1 MERYL
6 KDEPKLQSYKKL
18 PTDLDSAWD
27 LFATPAR
34 ILEELNYHEHNL
46 DSLSTSSMSSACSGV
61 SWDSALSCAVVVK
74 KEKIDEDEENSD
86 SCEEKLENN
95 FCEIP
100 IQIKTEIKTENAIEL
115 RLLARATTTTNTANH
130 TTAVSADQNELL
142 PTLTP
147 PSSPESTT
155 IRPTTEAE
163 LALLSHQ
170 GLFKVTTA
178 TTAAG
183 APTTNGTNHH
193 QHHHHNH
200 HHQLPRSAIV
210 RLTTA
215 GGKNAVS
222 VTRFIQVNPNIPAA
236 VATQQHQQQQQQ
248 QQKTQAQ
255 RTKTTSINNTPSP
268 VSVTT
273 TTTAQTKQNH
283 QRQHDHSPDSKR
295 RIHKC
300 QFLGCKKVYTKSSH
314 LKAHQRT
321 HTGEKPYKCSWEGCE
336 WRFARSDELTR
347 HYRKHTG
354 AKPFKCRHCDRCFS
368 RSDHLALHMKRHV

>member
-74 KEKIDEDEENSD
+74 KEKIEDDEENSD

-95 FCEIP
+95 FCKIP

-115 RLLARATTTTNTANH
+115 RLLARATTATA
-130 TTAVSADQNELL
+130 DPNELL

-163 LALLSHQ
+163 LALLGHQ
-170 GLFKVTTA
+170 GLFKVA
-178 TTAAG
+178 SA
-183 APTTNGTNHH
+183 TTNGTNHH
-193 QHHHHNH
+193 
-200 HHQLPRSAIV
+200 LPRSAIV

-236 VATQQHQQQQQQ
+236 IAPQPTQ
-248 QQKTQAQ
+248 TQAQ
-255 RTKTTSINNTPSP
+255 RTTSINTPSAGNNL
-268 VSVTT
+268 SFF
-273 TTTAQTKQNH
+273 QQ
-283 QRQHDHSPDSKR
+283 
-295 RIHKC
+295 
-300 QFLGCKKVYTKSSH
+300 
-314 LKAHQRT
+314 
-321 HTGEKPYKCSWEGCE
+321 
-336 WRFARSDELTR
+336 
-347 HYRKHTG
+347 
-354 AKPFKCRHCDRCFS
+354 
-368 RSDHLALHMKRHV
+368 